1 MQEKI
6 PILHCQP
13 VSQVVAVHCASSG
26 RWVRDLPVGA
36 AAPTSVLPSTTG
48 VLVAGS
54 ADVVAAVLTDG
65 LAAVVWSRRG
75 FRQVCSFAPGGGGA
89 ELAVSGT
96 RVVTRTR
103 RIIKVVDKVVETWG
117 LVWEMNVTGYPLCG
131 VDTSGHWT
139 VAGGPWQGPG
149 WGLLGQ
155 VSVWRDGAPLPPVP
169 LPAPPPSYRA
179 VTGLHL
185 VPPYVIVSSNICTRT
200 EEPGMLLVLDLEG
213 QGEVRRLASGGRSEG
228 LVTSPTM
235 VGHWVGLD
243 GFTTTA
249 LEVYDKAG
257 LVDAGVEEGGVLL
270 RVVELEPDTSRPPA
284 LCTTGLVWAHGR
296 TLMVVD
302 FWVQREKCE
311 EQVERE
317 RKEEERRKR
326 EAEEEARLVE
336 LKKSRPSYFSEG

>member
-1 MQEKI
+1 M
-6 PILHCQP
+6 
-13 VSQVVAVHCASSG
+13 
-26 RWVRDLPVGA
+26 
-36 AAPTSVLPSTTG
+36 
-48 VLVAGS
+48 
-54 ADVVAAVLTDG
+54 
-65 LAAVVWSRRG
+65 
-75 FRQVCSFAPGGGGA
+75 
-89 ELAVSGT
+89 
-96 RVVTRTR
+96 
-103 RIIKVVDKVVETWG
+103 
-117 LVWEMNVTGYPLCG
+117 
-131 VDTSGHWT
+131 
-139 VAGGPWQGPG
+139 
-149 WGLLGQ
+149 
-155 VSVWRDGAPLPPVP
+155 WRDGAPLPPVP

-185 VPPYVIVSSNICTRT
+185 VPPYVIVSSNDWSSST
-200 EEPGMLLVLDLEG
+200 EEPGRLLVLDLEG
-213 QGEVRRLASGGRSEG
+213 QGEVRRLASRPSLG

-235 VGHWVGLD
+235 VGHWVWLD
-243 GFTTTA
+243 GSTT